1 MSKCLQKKLCGMII
15 VSYIITEIHYFHIG
29 ESIIIHIHGSSM
41 SLPLLVS
48 RLLSYSF
55 LDFCSNSLSLFF
67 IFCWCDI
74 SIVLG
79 CSMDQLSVISFD
91 HLFSSDFLHG
101 ALFYLQLSTFFC
113 LHGLWGLL
121 SALDVLPM
129 RPLVRRCEINCL
141 CVSPRRQSSP
151 ATRETGL
158 R

>member
-1 MSKCLQKKLCGMII
+1 MFTEKIMWNDNSILYYNWDSLF
-15 VSYIITEIHYFHIG
+15 SYWWKYYN
-29 ESIIIHIHGSSM
+29 
-41 SLPLLVS
+41 
-48 RLLSYSF
+48 SYSWF
-55 LDFCSNSLSLFF
+55 LYVTAIICKHVCCLILFYIFVVTLSLFF
-67 IFCWCDI
+67 LFCWCDI
-74 SIVLG
+74 FIVLG